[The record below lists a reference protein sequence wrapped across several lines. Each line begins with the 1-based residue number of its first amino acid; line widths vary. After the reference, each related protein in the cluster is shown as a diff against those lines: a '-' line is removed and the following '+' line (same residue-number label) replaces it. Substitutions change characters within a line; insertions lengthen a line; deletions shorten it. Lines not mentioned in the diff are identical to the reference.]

1 MERGLGS
8 LTFLFT
14 DIEGSTRLLDRF
26 RDAYIGLH
34 AEHQRILREAWA
46 SFAGTEVSTEGD
58 AFFVVFADP
67 ADAVRGAAAAQRGLT
82 SHRWPVGGEV
92 SVRIG
97 IHTGNAVRI
106 GNDYLGLDVNLA
118 ARITAAGHGGQTLLS
133 QTAAAASIDEG
144 TRLTDLGRHRLR
156 DVGVQHLW
164 QLDVDGLPSTFPPLR
179 GVESH
184 PSNLPVQ
191 RDPLIDRDA
200 ERAAVAERLRSDA
213 VVTVTGPGGIGK
225 SRIAIE
231 TARGRI
237 DRYPD
242 GVTYLDLAMTGSA
255 DDAAHRLLHELGEDR
270 EGGEPIVALVALLRG
285 RDALLVLDTADR
297 TIGLPA
303 LVSQVATACPLVR
316 ILITSRSLLRVAAER
331 EIVVGPLATD
341 VQTATARPSPAVEL
355 FVARAQEV
363 RPDFV
368 LTEQDASI
376 VSDICRT
383 LDGVPLAIELA
394 ASRIR
399 VLSPAALR
407 DRLARRL
414 PLLVGG
420 AVDAPERQRTLRATI
435 EWSHDQLSA
444 DERSMLD
451 RLAVFAGAFDYSAAE
466 AVGAVRPASS
476 TPVVDVLDSLVSR
489 SLVARDPGGERSPG
503 DQTTPRFRLL
513 GMIREFALE
522 RLEASPEAD
531 AVRAAHAEYWLAFA
545 ADVAPRLSGREAIEA
560 GATLER
566 HHDEFRSALGWAI
579 EAQGRARLDLALRIG
594 AVLGRFWWLHGH
606 HVRDGVDWLERI
618 LDARALAEVA
628 VDDRTARV
636 DAEARYWAGVL
647 HESVGDLRSAAERLQ
662 EALERSRALDNPTGV
677 VRALNSLGVVARD
690 EEDLDRAEA
699 LLRASLM
706 AAREAGDDRGVAV
719 ALTNLGIVAVDRARY
734 PEAVTLLAGA
744 VELDRVAGRRAG
756 AAYSRLSYASALA
769 GAGRTGEAAEE
780 ASAALRT
787 FADLGDPAGVADT
800 VDEIAGIALD
810 RGDAA
815 SAVRLFL
822 AADGLRS
829 RHALTVRSIDVRR
842 RAPRVSTAK
851 AAVSAA
857 AIEAME
863 AEARVMN
870 IPAALALARLTTG

>member
-1 MERGLGS
+1 MEPGPGS

-26 RDAYIGLH
+26 RDAYLGLH
-34 AEHQRILREAWA
+34 TEHQRILRQAWTA
-46 SFAGTEVSTEGD
+46 FAGSEVSTEGD

-67 ADAVRGAAAAQRGLT
+67 AAALRAAAAAQRGLA
-82 SHRWPVGGEV
+82 SHRWPEGGEI

-97 IHTGNAVRI
+97 IHTGDAVRI
-106 GNDYLGLDVNLA
+106 GTDYLGLDVNLA
-118 ARITAAGHGGQTLLS
+118 ARIAAAGHGGQTLLS
-133 QTAAAASIDEG
+133 QTAAAASLDEG
-144 TRLTDLGRHRLR
+144 THLTDLGRHRLR

-164 QLDVDGLPSTFPPLR
+164 QLDVEGLPSTFPPLR

-184 PSNLPVQ
+184 PNNLPVAG
-191 RDPLIDRDA
+191 DPLIDRAA
-200 ERAAVAERLRSDA
+200 ERAAVAERLSSDA
-213 VVTVTGPGGIGK
+213 VVTVTGAGGIGK
-225 SRIAIE
+225 SRLAIE
-231 TARGRI
+231 TARERL

-255 DDAAHRLLHELGEDR
+255 DDAAHRLLRELGEDR
-270 EGGEPIVALVALLRG
+270 EGGEPIAALVALLRG
-285 RDALLVLDTADR
+285 REALLVLDTADR
-297 TIGLPA
+297 TVGLPA
-303 LVSQVATACPLVR
+303 LVSQIATACPRVR
-316 ILITSRSLLRVAAER
+316 ILITSRSLLRIAAER
-331 EIVVGPLATD
+331 EIAVGPLETD
-341 VQTATARPSPAVEL
+341 EQTGTARPSPAVEL
-355 FVARAQEV
+355 FVARAREV

-368 LTEQDASI
+368 LTEGDASI

-394 ASRIR
+394 AARIR

-444 DERSMLD
+444 DERTMLD
-451 RLAVFAGAFDYSAAE
+451 RLAVFAGAFDHSAAE
-466 AVGAVRPASS
+466 AVGAVGPASS

-489 SLVARDPGGERSPG
+489 SLVARDPDGERSPG
-503 DQTTPRFRLL
+503 DQTAPRFRLL

-531 AVRAAHAEYWLAFA
+531 AVRESHAEYWLAFA

-566 HHDEFRSALGWAI
+566 HHDEFRSALDWAI
-579 EAQGRARLDLALRIG
+579 EARGGARLDLALRIG

-606 HVRDGVDWLERI
+606 VRDGVDWLERI
-618 LDARALAEVA
+618 LDARALAEVTA
-628 VDDRTARV
+628 DDRTAGV

-647 HESVGDLRSAAERLQ
+647 HESVGDLRRAAERLE
-662 EALERSRALDNPTGV
+662 EALERSRAIDNPTGV

-699 LLRASLM
+699 LLTASLT

-734 PEAVTLLAGA
+734 PEAVTLLAEA

-769 GAGRTGEAAEE
+769 GAGRTAEAAEE
-780 ASAALRT
+780 AGSALRT

-822 AADGLRS
+822 AADGLRV
-829 RHALTVRSIDVRR
+829 RHAITVRPIDDRR
-842 RAPRVSTAK
+842 RAPRVSTAR
-851 AAVSAA
+851 AAVSKAS
-857 AIEAME
+857 IEAME
-863 AEARVMN
+863 AEARAMD

>member
-1 MERGLGS
+1 MERGPGS

-14 DIEGSTRLLDRF
+14 DIEGSTRLMDRF
-26 RDAYIGLH
+26 RGAYIGLH

-46 SFAGTEVSTEGD
+46 TSAGSEVSTEGD

-67 ADAVRGAAAAQRGLT
+67 AAAVRAAAVAQRGMA
-82 SHRWPVGGEV
+82 SHRWPEGGAI

-97 IHTGNAVRI
+97 IHTGDAVRI
-106 GNDYLGLDVNLA
+106 GNDYLGFDVNLA
-118 ARITAAGHGGQTLLS
+118 ARIAAAGHGGQTLLS
-133 QTAAAASIDEG
+133 ETAAATSTDAG

-191 RDPLIDRDA
+191 RDPLIDREA
-200 ERAAVAERLRSDA
+200 ERAAVAERLSSDA
-213 VVTVTGPGGIGK
+213 IVTVTGPGGIGK

-231 TARGRI
+231 TARERL

-242 GVTYLDLAMTGSA
+242 GVTYLDLATTGSA
-255 DDAAHRLLHELGEDR
+255 DDAAHRLLRELGEDP
-270 EGGEPIVALVALLRG
+270 EGGEPIAALVALLRG

-303 LVSQVATACPLVR
+303 LVSQVATACPRVR
-316 ILITSRSLLRVAAER
+316 ILITSRSLLRIAAER
-331 EIVVGPLATD
+331 EIAVGPLAAD
-341 VQTATARPSPAVEL
+341 LPTATARPSPAVEL
-355 FVARAQEV
+355 FVARAHEV
-363 RPDFV
+363 RPSFV
-368 LTEQDASI
+368 LTEGDASI

-394 ASRIR
+394 AARIR

-466 AVGAVRPASS
+466 SVGAVRPASS

-489 SLVARDPGGERSPG
+489 SLVARDPDGERSPG

-522 RLEASPEAD
+522 RLQASPEAD
-531 AVRAAHAEYWLAFA
+531 AVRESHAEYWLTFA
-545 ADVAPRLSGREAIEA
+545 TDVAPGLSGREAIEA

-566 HHDEFRSALGWAI
+566 HHDEFRSALDWAI
-579 EAQGRARLDLALRIG
+579 EAQGRRRLDLALRIG
-594 AVLGRFWWLHGH
+594 AGLGRFWWLHG

-618 LDARALAEVA
+618 LEARALAEVP

-647 HESVGDLRSAAERLQ
+647 HESVGDLRSAAERLE
-662 EALERSRALDNPTGV
+662 EALERSRAIDNPTGV

-690 EEDLDRAEA
+690 EDDLDRAEA
-699 LLRASLM
+699 LLTASLT
-706 AAREAGDDRGVAV
+706 AAREAGDDRGVAT
-719 ALTNLGIVAVDRARY
+719 ALTNLGIVAVDRGRY
-734 PEAVTLLAGA
+734 PEAVTVLAEA

-780 ASAALRT
+780 ASSALRT

-815 SAVRLFL
+815 SAMRLFL
-822 AADGLRS
+822 AADGLRG
-829 RHALTVRSIDVRR
+829 RHALALRSIDDRR

-851 AAVSAA
+851 AAVSHAA
-857 AIEAME
+857 FEAME
-863 AEARVMN
+863 AEARAMD